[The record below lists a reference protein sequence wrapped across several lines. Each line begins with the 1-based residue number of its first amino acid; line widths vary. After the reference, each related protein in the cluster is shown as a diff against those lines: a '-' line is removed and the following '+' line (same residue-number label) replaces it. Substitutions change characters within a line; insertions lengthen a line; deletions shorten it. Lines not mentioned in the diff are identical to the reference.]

1 MRLFSLKLPLAVAG
15 FAAITGAL
23 ALSTTSS
30 DREPLLPLP
39 AADAQFRVAP
49 MASVE
54 LGRQLFYDPVLSG
67 NRTVACAT
75 CHFPDFG
82 TSDGVSLAIGDGGI
96 GLGPDR
102 KIDPDNVPE
111 QRVGRNAPSLFNLG
125 ASEFNALFHDGRLEV
140 DETRPSGIR
149 SPLEDNMV
157 SGFNSILSAQA
168 MFPVLSPDEMAG
180 HYSENEISTSVRQGQ
195 LTGEWG
201 AWSLIADRVSAV
213 PAYKESFRALAGDD
227 GDDGEIAFTDISNAI
242 ADFIAFEWRTD
253 NSPFDA
259 YLRGEDSLS
268 ELQLA
273 GMDIF
278 YGKGGCASCHS
289 GQFQTDQ
296 QFYAIAMPQI
306 GPGKAAR
313 FETHNKDTGR
323 MRVTGNTE
331 DAYRFRVPSLR
342 NIALSAPYGHSGAYA
357 TLEAV
362 VRHHLNPVEALYS
375 YDRTQAILPDFPGAS
390 DWNVLDDP
398 LEIAAIA
405 AANELE
411 PVDLNE
417 TELVALLAFLN
428 ALTDPLAV
436 TGRLGVPDNVPSGL
450 PVAGG
455 H

>member
-1 MRLFSLKLPLAVAG
+1 MKLPLAVAG
-15 FAAITGAL
+15 FVAIAGAL
-23 ALSTTSS
+23 ALSGETPEHQTV
-30 DREPLLPLP
+30 LPLP
-39 AADAQFRVAP
+39 SADAQFRVAP

-67 NRTVACAT
+67 NKAVACAT

-82 TSDGVSLAIGDGGI
+82 TSDGVSLSIGDGGI

-102 KIDPDNVPE
+102 KIDPDNIPE

-125 ASEFNALFHDGRLEV
+125 AGEFNVMFHDGRLEE

-157 SGFNSILSAQA
+157 SGFSSILAAQA

-180 HYSENEISTSVRQGQ
+180 HYSENEISTAVRQGR
-195 LTGEWG
+195 LTGERG
-201 AWSLIADRVSAV
+201 AWELIADRVSAI
-213 PAYKESFRALAGDD
+213 PAYKEGFRALRGDD
-227 GDDGEIAFTDISNAI
+227 REISFIDISNVI

-259 YLRGEDSLS
+259 YLRGESILS

-273 GMDIF
+273 GMGIF
-278 YGKGGCASCHS
+278 YGKGECASCHS

-313 FETHNKDTGR
+313 FETHNKDVGR
-323 MRVTGNTE
+323 MRVTGDAD
-331 DAYRFRVPSLR
+331 DAYRFRTPSLR
-342 NIALSAPYGHSGAYA
+342 NTALSAPYGHSGAYA

-398 LEIAAIA
+398 AEMAAIA

-428 ALTDPLAV
+428 ALTDPRAV
-436 TGRLGVPDNVPSGL
+436 TGRLGVPDSVPSGL

-455 H
+455 R